1 MAHSGI
7 SGFCSPPALW
17 HSSPR
22 TSFLTS
28 LLVHMTPVAALQ
40 FSFFPTLP
48 HSEFRRERT
57 KQYTIDQKDA
67 VSLHAQKV
75 KSLAMMDPNQVEC
88 VKLSKERLCHKK
100 KKLVETRSQWL
111 VGGSKNHCHSYSLF
125 TSQYTGWKSQTLLC
139 SWRGRWQAHTGALQ
153 WIMKQF
159 WPVRDKQK
167 SAGGDREVFA
177 FIIKETGKDD
187 ATLAFTSSSLEWE
200 I

>member
-22 TSFLTS
+22 TSFLIS
-28 LLVHMTPVAALQ
+28 LLAHVAALQ

-48 HSEFRRERT
+48 HSEFCRERT

-88 VKLSKERLCHKK
+88 VRLSKERLCHTKK
-100 KKLVETRSQWL
+100 KNLWKQEVSDSLVDLRTT
-111 VGGSKNHCHSYSLF
+111 VTPTPFSLPSTQDGKARRCF
-125 TSQYTGWKSQTLLC
+125 
-139 SWRGRWQAHTGALQ
+139 A
-153 WIMKQF
+153 
-159 WPVRDKQK
+159 
-167 SAGGDREVFA
+167 AGGAGGRPVQ
-177 FIIKETGKDD
+177 GPC
-187 ATLAFTSSSLEWE
+187 SGS
-200 I
+200 